1 MIAPISNSNKIH
13 LMKKALFLLLL
24 VLAVPLHAQ
33 QVLFDDFQYSKQQQM
48 TKNGWIVRSAAGWPG
63 VPGAQWQSQLQFM
76 KEGTTTFVRM
86 NAETD
91 GTPENTVQ
99 AQLCHQRKY
108 REGTYAARV
117 RFIDEPVAG
126 ADGDQIVE
134 TFYFI
139 SPIKAPMDPDYSEI
153 DFEYLPNGGW
163 GKEGPTMFTTTWET
177 FQLEPW
183 KADNDSEAKSGT
195 SYEGWHM
202 LLAQVSDG
210 SVRYFVDGKPFATH
224 GGRVYPEELMSINF
238 NLWFV
243 RDGLLEKGE
252 TRKYRQDIDW
262 VFFSTE
268 QLTQKQVDE
277 EMAKLRSKGQRFR
290 DTVKAPEPPLESPCN
305 F

>member
-1 MIAPISNSNKIH
+1 
-13 LMKKALFLLLL
+13 MKTALLTLL
-24 VLAVPLHAQ
+24 LAVPLQAQ

-63 VPGAQWQSQLQFM
+63 VPGAKWQDEIQFM

-91 GTPENTVQ
+91 GTPANTVQ
-99 AQLCHQRKY
+99 AQICHQRKY
-108 REGTYAARV
+108 LEGTYAARV
-117 RFIDEPVAG
+117 RFIDEPVSG

-139 SPIKAPMDPDYSEI
+139 SPLKEPMDLNYSEI

-163 GKEGPTMFTTTWET
+163 GKEGPTMFSTTWET
-177 FQLEPW
+177 FHPEPNW
-183 KADNDSEAKSGT
+183 KADNDSESKSG
-195 SYEGWHM
+195 SQEGWHM
-202 LLAQVSDG
+202 LLAQVGGGEVKYFIDG
-210 SVRYFVDGKPFATH
+210 QPFATH

-238 NLWFV
+238 NLWFI
-243 RDGLLEKGE
+243 RNGLLEKGE
-252 TRKYRQDIDW
+252 MRKYRQDIDW

-268 QLTQKQVDE
+268 QLSQKDVNE
-277 EMAKLRSKGQRFR
+277 EVSKLRSKGQRFR
-290 DTVKAPEPPLESPCN
+290 DTVKAPEPPLASPCD